1 MIGALYSGR
10 RLENQHL
17 RPSATTGETAWPLSP
32 NNSPPGLTR
41 SAQATRA
48 PSNPCST
55 RDFLAVGPYG
65 FLLDREQWLQRF
77 SGGLQYTAFEF
88 TPDTD
93 VRYIGGSALVIGTQ
107 THQGTHAQQ
116 AVDGS
121 FRVTLVFAGDPQWQL
136 AAVHLSLRT
145 RPAAPDDA
153 TAAA

>member
-1 MIGALYSGR
+1 MATVTEQLTTWAHAERTGDASALESV
-10 RLENQHL
+10 LH
-17 RPSATTGETAWPLSP
+17 P
-32 NNSPPGLTR
+32 
-41 SAQATRA
+41 
-48 PSNPCST
+48 
-55 RDFLAVGPYG
+55 DFLAVGPYG

-121 FRVTLVFAGDPQWQL
+121 FRVTLVFTGDPQWQL

-145 RPAAPDDA
+145 PPAAPDDA
-153 TAAA
+153 AAAA